1 LPASS
6 RLARSQPITGGSA
19 FNIRAQS
26 LRLGVRPG
34 RGGVPLQGAQPG
46 VPERFT
52 PEASALVWELAD
64 GQPWLV
70 NALAYETTW
79 EMKAGRD
86 RSQPITG

>member
-1 LPASS
+1 M
-6 RLARSQPITGGSA
+6 
-19 FNIRAQS
+19 
-26 LRLGVRPG
+26 
-34 RGGVPLQGAQPG
+34 PLQGAQPG